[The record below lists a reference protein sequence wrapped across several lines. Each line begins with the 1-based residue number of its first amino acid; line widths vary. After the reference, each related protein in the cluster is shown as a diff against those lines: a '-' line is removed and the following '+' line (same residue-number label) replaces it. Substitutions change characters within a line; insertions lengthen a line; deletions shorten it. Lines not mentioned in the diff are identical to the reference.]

1 MTPAERAAAKQAA
14 EQQYNA
20 ARDAD
25 YAEQASMRRAIR
37 AHRRDEKQQRGK
49 R

>member
-1 MTPAERAAAKQAA
+1 MTPAERAAAKRAVE
-14 EQQYNA
+14 EQFKRAQK
-20 ARDAD
+20 DAI
-25 YAEQASMRRAIR
+25 AEQAPARRAIR